1 MLDRESQQGACAA
14 AEGNASRA
22 GAAEIGRA
30 RGGSR
35 RPAPFARL
43 GVEARE
49 RDIELIQRAT
59 RLALRLEIDLSV
71 VHVARTETAGRARV
85 VEALQEAARRVR
97 DGASAIA
104 IEDVLY
110 KPRRPASGTPFGR
123 LLLDAGARQL
133 LIFAPAPN

>member
-1 MLDRESQQGACAA
+1 
-14 AEGNASRA
+14 
-22 GAAEIGRA
+22 
-30 RGGSR
+30 
-35 RPAPFARL
+35 
-43 GVEARE
+43 VEARE

-110 KPRRPASGTPFGR
+110 KPRRPA
-123 LLLDAGARQL
+123 
-133 LIFAPAPN
+133 